1 MLDNIYDR
9 TDELVMIKPSSPEG
23 KRIVALRYSY
33 DNREKMNKK
42 RCEHILKVNV
52 TLGEDRSIFIHC
64 PKITESKHK
73 PTYLT

>member
-1 MLDNIYDR
+1 MTGTGFSGHGLFAKFVQSVGSAFSLNFIN
-9 TDELVMIKPSSPEG
+9 LGKPPPPG
-23 KRIVALRYSY
+23 
-33 DNREKMNKK
+33 
-42 RCEHILKVNV
+42 EHILKVKV